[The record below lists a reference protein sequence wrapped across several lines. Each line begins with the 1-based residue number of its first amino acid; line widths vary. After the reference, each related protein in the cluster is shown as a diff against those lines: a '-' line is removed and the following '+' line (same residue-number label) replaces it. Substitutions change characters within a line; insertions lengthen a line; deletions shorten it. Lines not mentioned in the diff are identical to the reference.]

1 MSRHITECDEN
12 VLTEISSAL
21 KEKIDL
27 EVNQLITNKMALLAN
42 YVLVLLFE
50 ACVYAENEFGLKNY
64 NMRRQQMLEDLRRIR
79 WTEAVR
85 WAEEW

>member
-12 VLTEISSAL
+12 VLTEINSAL

-27 EVNQLITNKMALLAN
+27 EVNQQLLTNKMVLLSN
-42 YVLVLLFE
+42 YVLVLLFA

-64 NMRRQQMLEDLRRIR
+64 DMRRQQMLEDPRRLR
-79 WTEAVR
+79 WTEA
-85 WAEEW
+85 EEW